1 MKKHPAK
8 KTTKKPPVDREPKS
22 NIQRLQ
28 RAMAAAG
35 FGSRRECETMIEEGR
50 VEVDGTVVNKLGSK
64 VDPFTQKIFVDGQKL
79 TMPRHKYYAL
89 NKPPGVVSTSKDP
102 SGRLH
107 VIDLIKSEQRV
118 YNVGRL
124 DQSSEG
130 LILVT
135 NDGDLANQLTH
146 PRFGIEKTYLVQV
159 QGIPTAENLKS
170 LTQGVYLAE
179 GKARVSNIKFKRR
192 SKDTSWLEIV
202 LDEGRNREIRRLLA
216 RIGHKV
222 LRLRRIAIGPLRL
235 GDLPVG
241 AHRELTSLELKALR
255 NAVSGAPGKRRRFG
269 KKMGTKGAS
278 TGSGTTRDSETRQTS
293 SSTRGRM
300 ASPRSGKPAKKP
312 RGRSAPRTADQASPG
327 GRKRT
332 TKPTA
337 RKPARWAP
345 GKPARTQKTW
355 PVIATSSA
363 LMNRR
368 RWG

>member
-8 KTTKKPPVDREPKS
+8 KTTRKPLVDREPKS

-102 SGRLH
+102 SGRLR

-255 NAVSGAPGKRRRFG
+255 NAVSGSSGKRRRFG
-269 KKMGTKGAS
+269 KKMGTRGAS

-293 SSTRGRM
+293 SSTRGRKT
-300 ASPRSGKPAKKP
+300 SPRSGKPGKKP
-312 RGRSAPRTADQASPG
+312 RGRSAPRTADHAAAG

-332 TKPTA
+332 AKRTA
-337 RKPARWAP
+337 KKPARWAP
-345 GKPARTQKTW
+345 GKPARTKKRGQ
-355 PVIATSSA
+355 S
-363 LMNRR
+363 
-368 RWG
+368 